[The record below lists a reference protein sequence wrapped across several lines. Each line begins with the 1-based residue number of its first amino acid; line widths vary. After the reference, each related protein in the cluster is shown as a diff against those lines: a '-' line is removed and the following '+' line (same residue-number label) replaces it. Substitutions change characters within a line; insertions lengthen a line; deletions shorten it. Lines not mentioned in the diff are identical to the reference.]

1 MQISFVSFE
10 NENSQGNENVIL
22 GGQREHVVLW
32 YYGTLVLWYSGT
44 LVLCSGSMWG
54 VRGRTKSVMAVATR
68 GSVNLD
74 FSQFSIG
81 LSINFYCFF
90 FLLQCVK
97 F

>member
-22 GGQREHVVLW
+22 GGQREHV
-32 YYGTLVLWYSGT
+32 VLWYSGT

-90 FLLQCVK
+90 FLLQCVLGQR
-97 F
+97 FS